1 MNDLYTLNFAYL
13 IFFLPVVFA
22 FFKRIIA
29 CILCIFIIFLL
40 IFEEGK
46 LLLSVLSV
54 MLPVIFSSL
63 ILTAILAIF
72 VYLVKRR
79 LRNQKEKKQKAHD
92 DKMIEELKIQY
103 IKERDN
109 HFKNKEENQKKI
121 KQKYAAERETVNIDI
136 KNLNKAL
143 KEENQEKEKL
153 EQEIQMINN
162 DLEKETITSLHKD
175 YQSVD
180 IIVLFKEYLDKGRC
194 DNLKECINMYEQEK
208 INTQF
213 NKKINDVEEYSNK
226 TRLEMKQEI
235 SETRLDAEQRSLKME
250 QQILENINQQKQQLD
265 KLGNDVTDIKK
276 TAEARKQLN
285 IDKAY
290 ETGGEKGRKEAIK
303 RQEEYDKEVEEK
315 KKKL

>member
-1 MNDLYTLNFAYL
+1 
-13 IFFLPVVFA
+13 
-22 FFKRIIA
+22 
-29 CILCIFIIFLL
+29 
-40 IFEEGK
+40 
-46 LLLSVLSV
+46 